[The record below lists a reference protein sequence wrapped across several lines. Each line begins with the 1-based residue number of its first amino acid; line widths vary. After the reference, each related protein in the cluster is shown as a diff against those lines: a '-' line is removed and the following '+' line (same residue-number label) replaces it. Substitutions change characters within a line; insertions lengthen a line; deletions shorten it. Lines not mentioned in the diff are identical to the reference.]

1 MAWKIASFFPI
12 SNLFA
17 GEYSFKFAF
26 VNCSRTRKNSS
37 LCERFSI
44 ARSLGATNC
53 SNVLIFAE
61 LAVK

>member
-26 VNCSRTRKNSS
+26 VNCSRTRKEFEP
-37 LCERFSI
+37 LRTI
-44 ARSLGATNC
+44 LNC
-53 SNVLIFAE
+53 ALPRCNE
-61 LAVK
+61 LQ